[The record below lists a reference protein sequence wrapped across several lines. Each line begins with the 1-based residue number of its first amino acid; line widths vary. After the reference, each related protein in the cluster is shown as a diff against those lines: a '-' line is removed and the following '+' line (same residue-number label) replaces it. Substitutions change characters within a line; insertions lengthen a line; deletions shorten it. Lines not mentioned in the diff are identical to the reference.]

1 MTFCGNL
8 PVLQTLLSLH
18 VRHVYRVFP
27 VKSNFSLFEQTVYM
41 WQNDYFFFYH
51 KKEEKKF
58 KESND
63 EPKTDRNSVFP
74 GDSVRP
80 WVALWSLWIKQ
91 TRMHKSWHTF
101 DLCLIQRNAHY
112 SSTHHFPVSSGDS
125 GRSWHSINSLQIRRV
140 STIRYSSHIKYPNFV
155 CKNLFKVYVKF
166 GICNSLVSH
175 RFRTAP
181 VLPALRTPPKTRG
194 HN

>member
-1 MTFCGNL
+1 MFT
-8 PVLQTLLSLH
+8 V
-18 VRHVYRVFP
+18 
-27 VKSNFSLFEQTVYM
+27 FSLSNQIFRYLNKRYICGKMTS
-41 WQNDYFFFYH
+41 FFFTIKRG
-51 KKEEKKF
+51 KKI